1 MAESE
6 YKVYGESPDKSV
18 KKSYWDAAKGLQRVD
33 GLTPTQYLSEL
44 AEANIE
50 GELSYDEVEGLLYKR
65 YEDETPEDIKNR
77 NKEADLVAARI
88 AHILDSPGYP
98 LQIASLKAIHRELFK
113 DIYDHAGQFRKVNI
127 YKQEPILNGATVKYT
142 NYTALDD
149 TLEYDFNAEKNKSYS
164 GFTQEQI
171 IKRIAA
177 FTSSIWQAHPFME
190 GNTRTT
196 AVFMECYLNNMG
208 FQADNKMFK
217 DYSQYF
223 RNALVRANYAAYA
236 KGIVETNEFLE
247 KFYKN
252 LLTGGDDKL
261 TKRELILKEC
271 FLQKDIEREI

>member
-6 YKVYGESPDKSV
+6 YKIYGESPDKSI
-18 KKSYWDAAKGLQRVD
+18 KKSYWDAAKGLQKVD
-33 GLTPTQYLSEL
+33 GLNPTKYLSEL
-44 AEANIE
+44 ADANIE
-50 GELSYDEVEGLLYKR
+50 GELSYTEVEELLYKR
-65 YEDETPEDIKNR
+65 YENESPEDIKRR

-98 LQIASLKAIHRELFK
+98 LQIASLKAIHRDLFK
-113 DIYDHAGQFRKVNI
+113 DIYEHAGQFRLVNI

-142 NYTALDD
+142 NYTALND
-149 TLEYDFNAEKNKSYS
+149 TLEYDLNVEKSKSYS
-164 GFTQEQI
+164 GHTQEQM
-171 IKRIAA
+171 IKRIAS

-208 FQADNKMFK
+208 FQVDNKMFK

-236 KGIVETNEFLE
+236 KGIVETNEYLE
-247 KFYKN
+247 KFYNN
-252 LLTGGDDKL
+252 LLTGGDDNL
-261 TKRELILKEC
+261 SNRELILKEC
-271 FLQKDIEREI
+271 FLHKDIEREV